1 MSYCC
6 YYDCILIT
14 LIQNFM
20 QRKNRIFSVPEQH
33 AFRVT
38 INTTSFNHQKN
49 PLKERT
55 QKQYLPKYW
64 KKCRMDQKKISES
77 REDRLSQLTTTQIDR
92 IIDME
97 KIRSLLY
104 DKKRKIKD
112 KYFQYDQLDSTTH
125 SNIYQANF
133 LSRINE
139 IAIKRNIKQESSGFD
154 EFKQVNSSNSNE
166 KDSMAVPYKYIKD
179 YVSDRRKTERKK
191 S

>member
-1 MSYCC
+1 
-6 YYDCILIT
+6 
-14 LIQNFM
+14 
-20 QRKNRIFSVPEQH
+20 
-33 AFRVT
+33 
-38 INTTSFNHQKN
+38 
-49 PLKERT
+49 
-55 QKQYLPKYW
+55 
-64 KKCRMDQKKISES
+64 MDQKKISES

-112 KYFQYDQLDSTTH
+112 KYFYYDQLDSTTH

-139 IAIKRNIKQESSGFD
+139 IAIKRNIKHESSGFD